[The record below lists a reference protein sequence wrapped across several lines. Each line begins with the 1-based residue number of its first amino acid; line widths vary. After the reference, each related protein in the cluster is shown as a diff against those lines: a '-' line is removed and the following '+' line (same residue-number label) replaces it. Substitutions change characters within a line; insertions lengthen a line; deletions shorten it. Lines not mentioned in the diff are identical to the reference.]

1 MTLSL
6 TLRKQVKK
14 GQEYFMAQKL
24 HKEVIFLLSFECNF
38 VFCLSFC
45 KFNTRALDKTTKKLE
60 TKRNDYHD
68 KRKIVQEQ
76 WKDLA
81 QKEAIC
87 KRNQEKKERAAIK
100 IVEQNQLKEKR
111 QIQIEELMEKCKE
124 ISDTKL
130 KMDKNIAKYQ
140 IYEEFLL
147 KVIEKEESMQTIN
160 DLLMRYEA
168 LVAAKKELNDVQQ
181 RDIMKLEKAKSSLNH
196 LIEKYSVKVATLNN
210 RIDCSKQRYEHAQ
223 HESAKWEK
231 VFQNIQSETTE
242 ILLDVVTIKDTCRR
256 MYMEICR
263 RKNLKTCYTNK
274 VEKQLLI
281 IKQTIGE
288 FEIINRKIKDI
299 EELRMKLIE
308 EKNFVIM
315 GLNNQI
321 AKLQARYE
329 NTNIKAL
336 ESEELVTEIKN
347 NAVKQMEK
355 STQ

>member
-1 MTLSL
+1 MAKNNTVFDKLYFP
-6 TLRKQVKK
+6 KK
-14 GQEYFMAQKL
+14 PNYELVSEYFASKATDAQRAL
-24 HKEVIFLLSFECNF
+24 GRYNNGDDVERNVEITNYL
-38 VFCLSFC
+38 VR
-45 KFNTRALDKTTKKLE
+45 RALDKTTKKLE

-81 QKEAIC
+81 QKEASLRENFI
-87 KRNQEKKERAAIK
+87 KFNQFVKENQEKKERAAIK

-181 RDIMKLEKAKSSLNH
+181 RDIMKLEKAKSSL
-196 LIEKYSVKVATLNN
+196 
-210 RIDCSKQRYEHAQ
+210 
-223 HESAKWEK
+223 
-231 VFQNIQSETTE
+231 
-242 ILLDVVTIKDTCRR
+242 
-256 MYMEICR
+256 
-263 RKNLKTCYTNK
+263 
-274 VEKQLLI
+274 
-281 IKQTIGE
+281 
-288 FEIINRKIKDI
+288 
-299 EELRMKLIE
+299 MKLIE

-347 NAVKQMEK
+347 NAVKQMGEIDTVK
-355 STQ
+355 NSIWNIYVHMSLSKKHPIKIKKENVKEQMMYINRTLTELNKVNKLIRKRTQKLKMP